1 MDDIH
6 ELRNLLKS
14 SLGQLEKHE
23 SVRIENILE
32 RIERKIGIHET
43 KYNRAIQDRQAV
55 HSLLKKTSDDL
66 VLRYRTIFE
75 HSGSPMVVIEK
86 DGTIVLANT
95 FFGTLIGKNVQDI
108 EKKANIT
115 DYFAGGSCDPLLDE
129 SKGVGQDPITSET
142 TSCRIHLP
150 DGSFRDVMVSSGSFP
165 GSTQRNIT
173 LLDVTE
179 RNRLER
185 DLVDSEN
192 YLLTLK
198 NSIQAGVLVIDATTH
213 TIMDANPAALSMIG
227 VTSRDDI
234 IGKNCHRF
242 VCPALEGQCPITDLG
257 MRVDNAQR
265 VLMTCDG
272 TTIPIIKYVVP
283 VTLKGQ
289 PHLLETFIDNSE
301 RKKAEAAIE
310 LANRK
315 LNLMNNIT
323 RHDILNT
330 ITGIY
335 GCVDMLRAS
344 GVETENDQLL
354 ADIKEQ
360 VRVIQRQITFTKEYQ
375 EVGIRMPQWQNVR
388 AIIGKVISNFEKLP
402 FSPLVEVGEFEI
414 YADPLFEKV
423 IYNLLDNAVRYAE
436 TAMQFTFSSRKSG
449 KTLILICEDNGVG
462 VPEDQKEL
470 IFKRGIGKNTGMG
483 LFLTR
488 EILEITG
495 ISICETGVSGKG
507 ARFEIHIPPGGY
519 PIQCSP
525 RLDPDLPLFSTGSI
539 TIIIGF

>member
-14 SLGQLEKHE
+14 SIELMEKREAGKIEDILKRLEKKL
-23 SVRIENILE
+23 VVLE
-32 RIERKIGIHET
+32 K

-55 HSLLKKTSDDL
+55 HSLMKKTSDDL

-75 HSGSPMVVIEK
+75 HSGSPMIVTEK
-86 DGTIVLANT
+86 DGTIILANAL
-95 FFGTLIGKNVQDI
+95 FCSLIGKTAKEL

-115 DYFAGGSCDPLLDE
+115 DYLAGDTCDPLRE
-129 SKGVGQDPITSET
+129 GMKGIGEDPITGET
-142 TSCRIHLP
+142 TTCRIYLP
-150 DGSFRDVMVSSGSFP
+150 DGIIRDVMVSTGSFP
-165 GSTQRNIT
+165 GSTQLNVT
-173 LLDVTE
+173 FLDVTE

-185 DLVDSEN
+185 ELVDSDA
-192 YLLTLK
+192 YLVTLMD
-198 NSIQAGVLVIDATTH
+198 SIQAGVLIIDAVTH
-213 TIMDANPAALSMIG
+213 IIADVNPAALAMIG
-227 VTSRDDI
+227 IASRDNV
-234 IGKNCHRF
+234 IGKCCHNF
-242 VCPALEGQCPITDLG
+242 ICPTLEGQCPITDLG
-257 MRVDNAQR
+257 MQVDNAER
-265 VLMTCDG
+265 ILMTYDG
-272 TTIPIIKYVVP
+272 TKIPIIKYVVP

-344 GVETENDQLL
+344 GVETENDRLL

-375 EVGIRMPQWQNVR
+375 EVGIRLPQWQNVR
-388 AIIGKVISNFEKLP
+388 AIITKVLKNFEKLP
-402 FSPLVEVGEFEI
+402 FSPLLEIGEFEI

-423 IYNLLDNAVRYAE
+423 IYNLVDNAVRYTE

-462 VPEDQKEL
+462 ISDDQKEL
-470 IFKRGIGKNTGMG
+470 IFKRGIGRNTGMG

-495 ISICETGVSGKG
+495 ISICETGVFGKG
-507 ARFEIHIPPGGY
+507 ARFEISIPLGGY
-519 PIQCSP
+519 REPKPMQSM
-525 RLDPDLPLFSTGSI
+525 S
-539 TIIIGF
+539 

>member
-14 SLGQLEKHE
+14 SLGQMEKQE
-23 SVRIENILE
+23 SGRIENMLE
-32 RIERKIGIHET
+32 RLEKKIGMQEK
-43 KYNRAIQDRQAV
+43 KYNRTIQDRQAV

-75 HSGSPMVVIEK
+75 NSGSPMVVIEK

-95 FFGTLIGKNVQDI
+95 FFGTLIGKNVEDI

-115 DYFAGGSCDPLLDE
+115 DYFAGGSCDPLLEGTKDV
-129 SKGVGQDPITSET
+129 GVVPITSET
-142 TSCRIHLP
+142 TTCRIYTP
-150 DGSFRDVMVSSGSFP
+150 GGDFRDVMISTGSFP

-198 NSIQAGVLVIDATTH
+198 DSIQAGVLVIDATTH

-227 VTSRDDI
+227 VDSRDDVV
-234 IGKNCHRF
+234 GKCCHNF
-242 VCPALEGQCPITDLG
+242 ICPALEGKCPITDLG
-257 MRVDNAQR
+257 MQVDNSER
-265 VLMTCDG
+265 VLMTYDG
-272 TTIPIIKYVVP
+272 TKIPVIKYVVP
-283 VTLKGQ
+283 VTLKGK

-310 LANRK
+310 LANKK

-375 EVGIRMPQWQNVR
+375 EVGIRLPQWQNIR
-388 AIIGKVISNFEKLP
+388 AIITKALSTFEKLP
-402 FSPLVEVGEFEI
+402 FSPLLEVGEFEI
-414 YADPLFEKV
+414 YADPLFEKG
-423 IYNLLDNAVRYAE
+423 IYNLVDNAVRYAE
-436 TAMQFTFSSRKSG
+436 TAKQFTFSSRKSG
-449 KTLILICEDNGVG
+449 KMLILICEDNGVG
-462 VPEDQKEL
+462 IPQDQKEL
-470 IFKRGIGKNTGMG
+470 IFKRGIGRNTGMG

-507 ARFEIHIPPGGY
+507 ARFEIHIPIGGY
-519 PIQCSP
+519 REFYPMH
-525 RLDPDLPLFSTGSI
+525 ST
-539 TIIIGF
+539 T